1 MLDRSSSGPADR
13 QRRADIR
20 KKSEQNICDK
30 LLLLALF
37 QHSARGLDVH
47 ILVLPGVGALF
58 GSSYKMIAV
67 LPAHFFP
74 FPTLWAAA
82 HIQPRALI
90 PSATRLNMLCTQCNT
105 DNTATNRFCGNCGA
119 KLEVAPAAQEGPPA
133 VPEARSGSAGRP
145 IDLRDPTDPGHMIVP
160 ANGRNMTHAPAEE
173 PLSDTSAEEAVPVI
187 AEADAHEVGPKLQ
200 DAVAY
205 RADQSI
211 AAEPADKLGMQEPS
225 HGDEL
230 QPARRARRDTSIHG
244 PSLLGLSDDDSSDT
258 SSDGDTG
265 PTDYSYLYEDEGTR
279 RGVNWRLML
288 ALVILI
294 GFGGVLAYMWSQGK
308 NWNTTIVKSIT
319 GGSNQPKQA
328 PVVAKTEPTT
338 PGAPEIA
345 VGQTQKPIP
354 ADTPQSDKDA
364 NGSSTNKSAEAT
376 NTPSDQQAAKS
387 SDKNSPADNAKAAE
401 SAAQSK
407 KGSAGDNAGA
417 TDAAAVAAKD
427 KSAKD
432 ADAKDKNATGAADDR
447 NSKQAMA
454 TTPDIG
460 DEEDAEPSAPKSG
473 NAKGKAS
480 AAKSS
485 SADDEQDDTALVHR
499 GDALLKSRNC
509 NEAVD
514 LFREAALHGNATARS
529 RLGGLYATGHCVPLD
544 RAEAYNWF
552 TLAKDAGAHYSW
564 IDHNRNM
571 LWAQMTDRERERVM
585 RK

>member
-1 MLDRSSSGPADR
+1 
-13 QRRADIR
+13 
-20 KKSEQNICDK
+20 
-30 LLLLALF
+30 
-37 QHSARGLDVH
+37 
-47 ILVLPGVGALF
+47 
-58 GSSYKMIAV
+58 
-67 LPAHFFP
+67 
-74 FPTLWAAA
+74 
-82 HIQPRALI
+82 
-90 PSATRLNMLCTQCNT
+90 MLCTQCNT
-105 DNTATNRFCGNCGA
+105 DNPATNRFCGNCGA
-119 KLEVAPAAQEGPPA
+119 KLEVAPAAQEGPSA
-133 VPEARSGSAGRP
+133 AAEALPEAKSRP
-145 IDLRDPTDPGHMIVP
+145 VVPPMDMRDPTDPGHIIVP
-160 ANGRNMTHAPAEE
+160 ANGRNMTHAPDEE
-173 PLSDTSAEEAVPVI
+173 PLTTSSEAVSVE
-187 AEADAHEVGPKLQ
+187 AEPDAHEVGPELQ

-205 RADQSI
+205 RADRSI
-211 AAEPADKLGMQEPS
+211 AAEPADKLGMQERS
-225 HGDEL
+225 HRDEL

-265 PTDYSYLYEDEGTR
+265 PTDYSYLYEDEGTG

-338 PGAPEIA
+338 SGAPEIA

-387 SDKNSPADNAKAAE
+387 SDKNSPADNAKAAD
-401 SAAQSK
+401 SAAQSRR
-407 KGSAGDNAGA
+407 GSAADNAGA

-447 NSKQAMA
+447 NSKQAKA

-460 DEEDAEPSAPKSG
+460 DEEDAEPPAPKSG
-473 NAKGKAS
+473 NAKRKAS

-499 GDALLKSRNC
+499 ADALLKSRNC

-529 RLGGLYATGHCVPLD
+529 RLGGLYATGHCVLLD

-585 RK
+585 RR